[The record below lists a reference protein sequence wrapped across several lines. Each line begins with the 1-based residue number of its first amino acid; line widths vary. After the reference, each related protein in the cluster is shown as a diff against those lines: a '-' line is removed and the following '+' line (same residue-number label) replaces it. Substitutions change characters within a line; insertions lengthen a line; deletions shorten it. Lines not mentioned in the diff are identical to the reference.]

1 MDIAQFLARVV
12 PPGNFMTVSVNYD
25 PTKPGMF
32 GNRMFPHGAFAEAAG
47 YIRWASNKGLD
58 AYFALASYRMAEPKT
73 DARGNVNTIRQNL
86 QLEYVTQLAA
96 MLRGP
101 GAATYDHVSK
111 SAAVASLKKIQAQ
124 VATPVGDAESRAH
137 RQHVALVVG
146 QALDPKS

>member
-1 MDIAQFLARVV
+1 MMSDLTDAV
-12 PPGNFMTVSVNYD
+12 
-25 PTKPGMF
+25 
-32 GNRMFPHGAFAEAAG
+32 FAA
-47 YIRWASNKGLD
+47 
-58 AYFALASYRMAEPKT
+58 

-86 QLEYVTQLAA
+86 QLEYVNQLAA

-124 VATPVGDAESRAH
+124 VATPVGDAETRAH